1 MKNLTKLILLLF
13 VFSFSVA
20 SFAQQKPK
28 KTTEVKVAAKE
39 QKKVVK
45 EDAKLKKD
53 GTPDKRY
60 KANQPKLKKDG
71 TLDKRYKGN
80 K

>member
-1 MKNLTKLILLLF
+1 MKNLTKLVLLF
-13 VFSFSVA
+13 LLFSFSVA

-28 KTTEVKVAAKE
+28 KTEAVKVASKE
-39 QKKVVK
+39 QKKVANEEV
-45 EDAKLKKD
+45 KLKKD

-60 KANQPKLKKDG
+60 KTNKPKLKKDG